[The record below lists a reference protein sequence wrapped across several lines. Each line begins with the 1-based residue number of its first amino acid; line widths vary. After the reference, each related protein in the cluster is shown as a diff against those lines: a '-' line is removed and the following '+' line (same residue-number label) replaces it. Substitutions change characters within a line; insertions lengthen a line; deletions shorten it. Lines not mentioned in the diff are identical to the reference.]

1 MYTIRLNRE
10 NKTIKVVASGKNK
23 TIKVVN
29 RRKNLRLQ
37 HTGKTGPQGDQGNQG
52 QQGTSLIWQGE
63 WNAGANYFANATQTD
78 VVFYEGSSYIALEG
92 NVGQEPPFNATSW
105 DLMVD
110 KGDTGVSTF
119 VRVHHNTDPNVAR
132 PSALYVEWVGS
143 VAPNNA
149 TTEDTW
155 IDTSL

>member
-1 MYTIRLNRE
+1 MYTIRLNRD
-10 NKTIKVVASGKNK
+10 NKTIKVVYYGKNK
-23 TIKVVN
+23 AIKVVN

-37 HTGKTGPQGDQGNQG
+37 HTGKTGPASTVPGPT
-52 QQGTSLIWQGE
+52 GTSFRWMGD
-63 WNAGANYFANATQTD
+63 WNNSSTYVANSSFID
-78 VVFYEGSSYIALEG
+78 VVFHQGITYVALED
-92 NVGQEPPFNATSW
+92 NTGQEPQNNVTSW
-105 DLMVD
+105 AVMAD

-119 VRVHHNTDPNVAR
+119 VRVHHGSDPNVAR

-155 IDTSL
+155 IATP